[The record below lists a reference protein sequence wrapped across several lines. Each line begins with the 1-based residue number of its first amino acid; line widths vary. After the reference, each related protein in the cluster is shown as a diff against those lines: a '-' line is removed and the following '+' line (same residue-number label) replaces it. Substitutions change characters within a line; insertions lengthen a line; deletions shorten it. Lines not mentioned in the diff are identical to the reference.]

1 MEHGRK
7 DNPSDPLARASSPG
21 RGDKGCGGKC
31 RCLWCRKGQGW
42 NIHHGFLL
50 HLIGMKDADIAAKLG
65 ISPAA
70 VTKRRKQKW
79 AFGRA

>member
-1 MEHGRK
+1 MTAPSVASRQLPHAGR
-7 DNPSDPLARASSPG
+7 
-21 RGDKGCGGKC
+21 RGAVC

-50 HLIGMKDADIAAKLG
+50 HLIGMKDADIAEALG

-70 VTKRRKQKW
+70 VTKRRRLRW
-79 AFGRA
+79 EFGRA

>member
-1 MEHGRK
+1 MPKGQERPPRG
-7 DNPSDPLARASSPG
+7 APG
-21 RGDKGCGGKC
+21 RGAKGRGGKC

-42 NIHHGFLL
+42 DIHHGFLL
-50 HLIGMKDADIAAKLG
+50 HLIGMKDADIAEALG

-70 VTKRRKQKW
+70 VTKQRRQRW